1 MPLWT
6 RIVTSGISQH
16 SRLLPLF
23 QQSNAASNML
33 QTKCPRPPKK
43 RIKEYYNMKKIKS
56 SFYLCKMGAHGAEQP
71 RADRVEWHQQKGA
84 ASHNTLDEALLG
96 AMECTATI
104 DATVDVPHSVHLSTS
119 SSSGGLRGL
128 IHAHLT
134 FWYILLHFSFRGSL

>member
-33 QTKCPRPPKK
+33 QTKSPRPLKK
-43 RIKEYYNMKKIKS
+43 RLKEYYNMKKIKS
-56 SFYLCKMGAHGAEQP
+56 SFSLCKMGAHGAEQQ

-104 DATVDVPHSVHLSTS
+104 DATVVHVPHCYFSVHLSTS
-119 SSSGGLRGL
+119 SSTGFTRVPSSK
-128 IHAHLT
+128 IT
-134 FWYILLHFSFRGSL
+134 VPDTEV